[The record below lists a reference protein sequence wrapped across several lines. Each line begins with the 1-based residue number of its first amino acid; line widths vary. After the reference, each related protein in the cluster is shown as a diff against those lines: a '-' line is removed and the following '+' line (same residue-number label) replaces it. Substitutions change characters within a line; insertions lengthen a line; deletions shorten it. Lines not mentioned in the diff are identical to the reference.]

1 MIGMG
6 PSSRASFPSDS
17 SPVAP
22 PTVDVPSLMDPY
34 PASLPPLH
42 ILSVTTHR
50 NGYFTSLV
58 YSSTLLG
65 ADLRVFG
72 WGQKWHGFGSKMMA
86 MVAFSRSR
94 DPGEIVMIVDGFDTV
109 LLQPKEAIARKFL
122 EFGNRIVVTG
132 EATMHRWGF
141 FKHLFRLYHDC
152 IFRASGD
159 NKWPKPLPYASP
171 NLRLTLVNAG
181 AFIGFAGD
189 IVRLFQNI
197 DCDTNDQKFL
207 GDLYRA
213 DPYKDVVID
222 HNCAIFALYRRD
234 LKFLSFEEAEKHARH
249 VVPYFEEGSPSKKYP
264 PAPAV
269 MRTALRGAVLDART
283 NEAPCVLHIH
293 CRRNADWL
301 MKLLGLPCGEDVT
314 DFRSYVWYA
323 FFSLKGTI
331 GADRQV
337 ARVWGT
343 VLFTT
348 IVTCISIFGL
358 GVVLLGWC
366 ARQAASHNLPAWLS
380 ENGVQPILNF
390 LLQLYMLSK
399 WSHVFTPLAKGDWAA
414 SQDDPFGQQPWP
426 LPHITANDGGEVIPK
441 AQGGDA
447 SVLVNSGLLL
457 GHLVL
462 AAVAELGVF
471 ILRVVSWVVEVAI
484 RLRWVFLG
492 GAIVGITILTGMTLI
507 VVGLNVDGE
516 NDDGSGQ
523 ATKDSNSLKK
533 KVRDGSP
540 RTHQRHFVRERQ
552 MHQTARVDQ
561 HL

>member
-1 MIGMG
+1 
-6 PSSRASFPSDS
+6 
-17 SPVAP
+17 
-22 PTVDVPSLMDPY
+22 MDPY

-222 HNCAIFALYRRD
+222 HNCAIFALYR
-234 LKFLSFEEAEKHARH
+234 
-249 VVPYFEEGSPSKKYP
+249 
-264 PAPAV
+264 
-269 MRTALRGAVLDART
+269 
-283 NEAPCVLHIH
+283 C
-293 CRRNADWL
+293 
-301 MKLLGLPCGEDVT
+301 
-314 DFRSYVWYA
+314 
-323 FFSLKGTI
+323 
-331 GADRQV
+331 
-337 ARVWGT
+337 
-343 VLFTT
+343 
-348 IVTCISIFGL
+348 
-358 GVVLLGWC
+358 
-366 ARQAASHNLPAWLS
+366 RQAASHNLPAWLS